1 MRALDSTFAAR
12 QWQGGAKVLKIHQL
26 TAPTNKIG
34 EHKAKLA
41 AEAASF
47 FKIACSRRGVLPA
60 VRAQLQLPIAGP
72 GRVHAHHAVALL
84 AHGVPLHGAGYWCIT
99 I

>member
-34 EHKAKLA
+34 KHKAKVA

-47 FKIACSRRGVLPA
+47 F
-60 VRAQLQLPIAGP
+60 
-72 GRVHAHHAVALL
+72 
-84 AHGVPLHGAGYWCIT
+84 
-99 I
+99 